1 MRRGLGVASVVDP
14 VEGEVAR
21 GRRVGEVAGVVGA
34 GAGVARLDSTT
45 AGVRDAGVLG
55 VPMEVPAPGLTWAHA
70 FTLSTMAST
79 TIFFMGERSINFSEY
94 PTQRTKNKDVP
105 AERTGKP

>member
-1 MRRGLGVASVVDP
+1 VDP

-34 GAGVARLDSTT
+34 GAGVARFDSTT

-79 TIFFMGERSINFSEY
+79 TIFFMGKGLSISRN
-94 PTQRTKNKDVP
+94 T
-105 AERTGKP
+105 